1 MTVIEGRA
9 FRGCTGLESIN
20 IPSTVKKIGNEA
32 FEGCIS
38 LTTLTIPDQVTHI
51 TFRVFKNCKNL
62 QSITLG
68 KGIGRIGDN
77 IFENCINLR
86 DIYMKAVQCPQMSLD
101 AFDRN
106 VPCDR
111 ITLHVPNDVVDMY
124 KGMIPWN
131 KFNVVGK

>member
-1 MTVIEGRA
+1 M
-9 FRGCTGLESIN
+9 ESLN
-20 IPSTVKKIGNEA
+20 IPSTVKKIANEA

-38 LTTLTIPDQVTHI
+38 LTTITIPDNVTHI
-51 TFRVFKNCKNL
+51 WNKVFMNCKNL
-62 QSITLG
+62 KSVT
-68 KGIGRIGDN
+68 IGSGVERIADN
-77 IFENCINLR
+77 IFENCTNLR
-86 DIYMKAVQCPQMSLD
+86 DIYMKAVKCPQMQLR

-131 KFNVVGK
+131 KFTIVGM